1 MADNEKGK
9 SSSDNDLQPTV
20 DRGSL
25 KYLGGTEGL
34 LDNQTHVGV
43 SVHVTS
49 AGGTMSSLV
58 ISKVNNISDKTP
70 VFITNPVKLD
80 LSNLEKFLTDHDI
93 PMPDPVKNV
102 LKGTSISC
110 DAFYYT
116 GKDGPL
122 LMMFALDFDAKK
134 EEEDKTKNN
143 QEEVKGG
150 LIARLSGSQEL
161 GQLFDVAG
169 VSLRVLRCGDKH
181 FKRIK
186 DYCTALSG

>member
-1 MADNEKGK
+1 MADNDEGK
-9 SSSDNDLQPTV
+9 SPGDNELQLAG

-34 LDNQTHVGV
+34 LDNQTYVGV

-49 AGGTMSSLV
+49 AGGTKSSLV
-58 ISKVNNISDKTP
+58 ISQVNNISDKTP

-93 PMPDPVKNV
+93 PMPDPVRNV

-134 EEEDKTKNN
+134 EKENKAKKEQGKA
-143 QEEVKGG
+143 QGG
-150 LIARLSGSQEL
+150 LIANLSGSQEL
-161 GQLFDVAG
+161 GQLFDVTG
-169 VSLRVLRCGDKH
+169 VSLRVLRCDDKH